1 VGENGRSEQ
10 VRVASGPLAGTK
22 VIEFAGI
29 GPGPFCAMLLSDL
42 GAEIL
47 RIDRRGALPPAE
59 LDLTTRGRDVIELDL
74 KDEADR
80 ALCRNAIA
88 AADVLIEGF
97 RPGVMERLG
106 LGPVEMLAANPRLIY
121 GRMTGWGQDGPLA
134 YRAGHD
140 INYIAL
146 TGVLAAMGSPDAP
159 PPPPLN
165 LVGDLGGGA
174 LYLAFGIAAALYER
188 DRSGL
193 GQVIDAAI
201 VDGSASLMT
210 VFHGLAM
217 RHPKMI
223 ERGNNPL
230 GGAKANYRCYACA
243 DGRYIAVGAME
254 PQFHAELLSRM
265 GLSHDLDEREEEMAL
280 MTAFGARP
288 RDDWMTLFSNS
299 DACVSPVLDLNETC
313 SDPHLKARGVHVE
326 IDGVMQPGVA
336 PRFSRTPGQIQG
348 GVPASPADTVD
359 RLCEW
364 CACVGEDNSSE

>member
-1 VGENGRSEQ
+1 M
-10 VRVASGPLAGTK
+10 RVASGPLVGIK

-42 GAEIL
+42 GAEVL
-47 RIDRRGALPPAE
+47 RIDRRGALPSAE

-74 KDEADR
+74 KDEADH
-80 ALCRNAIA
+80 ALCRDAIA

-134 YRAGHD
+134 HRAGHD

-159 PPPPLN
+159 PSPPLN

-193 GQVIDAAI
+193 GQVIDAAV

-210 VFHGLAM
+210 LFHGLAR
-217 RHPKMI
+217 RHPQII
-223 ERGNNPL
+223 ERGHNPL
-230 GGAKANYRCYACA
+230 GGARANYRCYRCA
-243 DGRYIAVGAME
+243 DGCYIAVGAME
-254 PQFHAELLSRM
+254 PQFHAALLSRM
-265 GLSHDLDEREEEMAL
+265 GLSRELGEQEEEMAL
-280 MTAFGARP
+280 MTAFAARP
-288 RDDWMTLFSNS
+288 RNDWMTLFSDC
-299 DACVSPVLDLNETC
+299 DACVSPVLDLDEAC

-336 PRFSRTPGQIQG
+336 PRFSRTPGRIQG
-348 GVPASPADTVD
+348 GVPASAADIPD
-359 RLCEW
+359 RLREW
-364 CACVGEDNSSE
+364 CARARDDGPPE

>member
-1 VGENGRSEQ
+1 VH
-10 VRVASGPLAGTK
+10 VASGPLAGIK

-42 GAEIL
+42 GAEVL
-47 RIDRRGALPPAE
+47 RIDRRGALPPDE

-80 ALCRNAIA
+80 AHCHNAIA

-106 LGPVEMLAANPRLIY
+106 LGPVEMLAANPRLVY

-134 YRAGHD
+134 RRAGHD

-146 TGVLAAMGSPDAP
+146 TGVLAAMGSPESP

-188 DRSGL
+188 ERSGL
-193 GQVIDAAI
+193 GQVIDAAV

-210 VFHGLAM
+210 MFHGLAR
-217 RHPKMI
+217 RHPKII

-230 GGAKANYRCYACA
+230 SGAKANYRCYRCA
-243 DGRYIAVGAME
+243 DGRHIAVGAME
-254 PQFHAELLSRM
+254 PQFNAELLSRM
-265 GLSHDLDEREEEMAL
+265 GLPHDLDEREMEMMLTLEFA
-280 MTAFGARP
+280 ART
-288 RDDWMTLFSNS
+288 RDDWMTLFSNG

-336 PRFSRTPGQIQG
+336 PRFSRTPGEIQG
-348 GVPASPADTVD
+348 GVPAAPVNTVD
-359 RLCEW
+359 RLHAW
-364 CACVGEDNSSE
+364 CVRGGGDNPPE